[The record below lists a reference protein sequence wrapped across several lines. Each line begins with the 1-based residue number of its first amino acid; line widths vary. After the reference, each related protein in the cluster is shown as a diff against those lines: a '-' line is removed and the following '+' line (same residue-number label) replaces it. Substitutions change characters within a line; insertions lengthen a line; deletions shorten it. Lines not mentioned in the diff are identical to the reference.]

1 MNRLALAITTLL
13 AGTSTLAAEAPATET
28 WLRVDAAAARIAPFV
43 AGGSETLDYGRF
55 QWLPASAVDAE
66 SLRAAGVALET
77 IADAYTFDL
86 GGLRFDPLH
95 ALPAASA
102 PRGSGADWRLVQ
114 FKGPV
119 KPEWLARLQA
129 DGALPAQYI
138 HPFGYVVWSDA
149 ASLSRA
155 TAGDG
160 IRWAGEFQTAFR
172 VQPGQ
177 RAFGPQRRPTMA
189 LVSRHRDAA
198 DMTSEI
204 EALGVQVESYTAVD
218 RHFAVVHLDAPGDRY
233 LDLAA
238 IAGVYTVQDSPATG
252 GARGEMSN
260 QSIVGA
266 HAAAPPYTVVPG
278 YRTWLDALGHEG
290 SGVVASVV
298 DGGIRTTHADLASR
312 MLPCV
317 SAGGSPTSCSTSNNS
332 HGTHV
337 AGAIAGTGTTGILLN
352 GFLRGQGVAPGANLV
367 QQRYNAFLGSG
378 AGSMIANGMLTIFR
392 ESSLSNAV
400 LTNNSWGPTSTPQGY
415 DIPTQQIDIVARDAN
430 PDVPGNQQL
439 LNVWS
444 IMNGNGERPTGICAP
459 SSLGSPDEAK
469 NLFAVGSTSL
479 QSSGGAQVANLF
491 NVSSNSA
498 HGNACDGRRV
508 PHIVAPGCNT
518 DATSSGSDT
527 AFGFNCGTSMASP
540 VVTGASSVFISK
552 YRSEHAGATPSPA
565 LVKAAFTAVAKDL
578 SGFNDADGRVMG
590 HRPDRFQGY
599 GRLDLDAVANPA
611 DPVLYFDQS
620 EVFTAAGENWTRQV
634 TPADPSR
641 PLRIMLAWTDAKG
654 HGLGGTSPAWVNN
667 LDLVVDSAGT
677 SYRGNVIGAD
687 GWSTGGGSADA
698 MNNLEGV
705 FLSAAQ
711 LGGPVTIEVLAAN
724 ISADALNPYTPGA
737 PAQDFALVCYNCS
750 EAPLGSGDL
759 GVSMGGTPAVA
770 TPGGSV
776 HFVASIANFA
786 GDPANN
792 VTLTLELAAGLSYVG
807 NRVVSGGGTWICTGT
822 TTVECTLSGET
833 VAPGSFARVL
843 DIEAQVDPGVEIG
856 SALVSTGTVGA
867 AQFIDTNAAND
878 SSTVSILIGDS
889 IFADGFD

>member
-1 MNRLALAITTLL
+1 M
-13 AGTSTLAAEAPATET
+13 
-28 WLRVDAAAARIAPFV
+28 
-43 AGGSETLDYGRF
+43 
-55 QWLPASAVDAE
+55 
-66 SLRAAGVALET
+66 LRAAGVALET

-86 GGLRFDPLH
+86 GGLRSIRCTRCRRR
-95 ALPAASA
+95 SA

-430 PDVPGNQQL
+430 PDAGQPATAQRLVDH
-439 LNVWS
+439 
-444 IMNGNGERPTGICAP
+444 ERQRRTPDRHLRAVVARLAGRSEEPVRGRLDQPAVQRRRTGREP
-459 SSLGSPDEAK
+459 LQRVVELGPRQRLRRSSYP
-469 NLFAVGSTSL
+469 
-479 QSSGGAQVANLF
+479 
-491 NVSSNSA
+491 
-498 HGNACDGRRV
+498 HRR
-508 PHIVAPGCNT
+508 PGCNT

-565 LVKAAFTAVAKDL
+565 LVKAAFTAVARI
-578 SGFNDADGRVMG
+578 SPGSTM
-590 HRPDRFQGY
+590 PM
-599 GRLDLDAVANPA
+599 
-611 DPVLYFDQS
+611 
-620 EVFTAAGENWTRQV
+620 AASW
-634 TPADPSR
+634 AIAR
-641 PLRIMLAWTDAKG
+641 PLP
-654 HGLGGTSPAWVNN
+654 GLWPPRSR
-667 LDLVVDSAGT
+667 
-677 SYRGNVIGAD
+677 RGRQPGRSGA
-687 GWSTGGGSADA
+687 
-698 MNNLEGV
+698 LFRPVRGV
-705 FLSAAQ
+705 HR
-711 LGGPVTIEVLAAN
+711 G
-724 ISADALNPYTPGA
+724 
-737 PAQDFALVCYNCS
+737 
-750 EAPLGSGDL
+750 
-759 GVSMGGTPAVA
+759 
-770 TPGGSV
+770 
-776 HFVASIANFA
+776 
-786 GDPANN
+786 
-792 VTLTLELAAGLSYVG
+792 
-807 NRVVSGGGTWICTGT
+807 R
-822 TTVECTLSGET
+822 
-833 VAPGSFARVL
+833 
-843 DIEAQVDPGVEIG
+843 
-856 SALVSTGTVGA
+856 
-867 AQFIDTNAAND
+867 
-878 SSTVSILIGDS
+878 
-889 IFADGFD
+889 